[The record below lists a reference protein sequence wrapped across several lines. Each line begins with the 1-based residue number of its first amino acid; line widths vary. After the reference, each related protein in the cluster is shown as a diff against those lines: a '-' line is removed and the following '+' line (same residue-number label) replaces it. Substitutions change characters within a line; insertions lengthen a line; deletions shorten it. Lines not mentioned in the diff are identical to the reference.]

1 MSIKMVLLTG
11 TLVMAGVVA
20 DAGFVHVKVHE
31 QKPDGANI
39 NLWVPAILG
48 TAGVHA
54 IPEHKLRQI
63 LQKSE
68 GVMPALRVA
77 AEELQRIPDGPLV
90 EVESPRE
97 RVSIVKRGGYLDIKV
112 HDQSDDVELSV
123 PLSML
128 EDIGRTLE
136 SKTAKP

>member
-1 MSIKMVLLTG
+1 MSMKMVLLTG
-11 TLVMAGVVA
+11 ALVTAGVVV

-48 TAGVHA
+48 TAGAHA
-54 IPEHKLRQI
+54 IPEHKLREVAHKVQ
-63 LQKSE
+63 

-77 AEELQRIPDGPLV
+77 AEELQKVPDGPLV
-90 EVESPRE
+90 EVESAKE
-97 RVSIVKRGGYLDIKV
+97 RVYIAKRGNYLDIQV
-112 HDQSDDVELSV
+112 HDGKDDVELSV
-123 PLSML
+123 PLSMI